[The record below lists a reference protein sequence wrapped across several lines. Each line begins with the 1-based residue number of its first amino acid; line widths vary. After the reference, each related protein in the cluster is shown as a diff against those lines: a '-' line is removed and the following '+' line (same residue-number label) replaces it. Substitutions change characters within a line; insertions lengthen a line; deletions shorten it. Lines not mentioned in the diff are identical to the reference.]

1 MDSGRVKLAAIF
13 HNVRVVERSVYGLA
27 NKTKKMTHSLEYLLD
42 LNRLKKNIC
51 FHRLYRLIGLMCPK
65 KKHINPDSTFQ
76 STHHSMYFT
85 LFMTVLLDRKLI
97 YHRLHILYID
107 YVLLHL

>member
-1 MDSGRVKLAAIF
+1 
-13 HNVRVVERSVYGLA
+13 
-27 NKTKKMTHSLEYLLD
+27 
-42 LNRLKKNIC
+42 
-51 FHRLYRLIGLMCPK
+51 MCPK

-85 LFMTVLLDRKLI
+85 LFMAVLLDRKLI

>member
-1 MDSGRVKLAAIF
+1 MDSGRVELAAIF
-13 HNVRVVERSVYGLA
+13 HNVRVVERNVYGLA
-27 NKTKKMTHSLEYLLD
+27 NKTKKMTHSLEYLLEFKSV
-42 LNRLKKNIC
+42 KKNLC

-85 LFMTVLLDRKLI
+85 LFMAALLDRKLI
-97 YHRLHILYID
+97 Y
-107 YVLLHL
+107 VLLHL